1 MTLSFTSIELLA
13 LDVDGTLT
21 NARTWWQGADVGWVQ
36 SYSVRDGEAILRMTA
51 RGLPIV
57 PVSANLTASAKQR
70 MELLGLPTRWMGVTD
85 KVAAINEVA
94 QSFNVQHQHICYVGD
109 GLGDCEVFK
118 HVGLGCAVRDAHPE
132 ALRSAH
138 YVTQARGGHHVIEE
152 VEQLIFHASR

>member
-1 MTLSFTSIELLA
+1 MTLSFPRIELLA

-21 NARTWWQGADVGWVQ
+21 DARTWWQGADLGWIQ

-57 PVSANLTASAKQR
+57 PVSANLTASAKER
-70 MELLGLPTRWMGVTD
+70 MERLGLRTRWMGVTD
-85 KVAAINEVA
+85 KVAAINEIA
-94 QSFNVQHQHICYVGD
+94 RTFNIQREHICYVGD

-118 HVGLGCAVRDAHPE
+118 LVGLGCAVRDAHPE

-138 YVTQARGGHHVIEE
+138 YVTQARGGQHVIEE
-152 VEQLIFHASR
+152 VEQLIFHARD